1 MTTNRVKLIAGALAL
16 VLVIALA
23 IEIFTVQ
30 RSGVHAYSVDK
41 RLKIYSFQYF
51 PGESMDFT
59 YPTPPR
65 PPSKLRIQWLLL
77 AQKLRLYQAPRGVQS
92 PPPLGTITGKGPA
105 LVVLAQ
111 IAGGESH
118 WLELVTENG
127 ETINQSTPMRV
138 LVTDTNLFLWTYA
151 FYEGRK
157 RVYPLTNGNYR
168 LRFSAET
175 NDLAII
181 RVRLR

>member
-16 VLVIALA
+16 VLVSALA
-23 IEIFTVQ
+23 IEVFTVR
-30 RSGVHAYSVDK
+30 RSGVHAYPVDK
-41 RLKIYSFQYF
+41 HLKIYSFQYF
-51 PGESMDFT
+51 PGDSMDFT
-59 YPTPPR
+59 YPTPPP
-65 PPSKLRIQWLLL
+65 PPSKLRTQCLLL
-77 AQKLRLYQAPRGVQS
+77 AQKLRLYKPPMGVQI
-92 PPPLGTITGKGPA
+92 PPPLGAIKGKGPA

-118 WLELVTENG
+118 WLEVVTENG
-127 ETINQSTPMRV
+127 ETINQASPMRV
-138 LVTDTNLFLWTYA
+138 LVPDTNLFLWTYA
-151 FYEGRK
+151 FYQGRK

-181 RVRLR
+181 RVRQ